1 MKSLL
6 EHKELLTEKKVKTDE
21 DGIYIHATIKT
32 KKFGNVTV
40 YKIEDNGR
48 AGFTY
53 YVEDSKGNKHS
64 LGKKAFDGATY
75 TDTGKKVADYAKDK
89 AARLKAEKEAKAKEK
104 AEKKKTAW
112 NTSKYNKWIK
122 SMASNG
128 GAENAFDMAQNAKS
142 NPGLLDYVK
151 KNNPG
156 DDPLQRIQW
165 DIEAYA

>member
-6 EHKELLTEKKVKTDE
+6 EHKILLSEKKVQTDG
-21 DGIYIHATIKT
+21 DGIGLYMTIKT
-32 KKFGNVTV
+32 KRFGEVTI
-40 YKIEDNGR
+40 YKIEDNGK

-53 YVEDSKGNKHS
+53 HVEDSKGNKHS

-75 TDTGKKVADYAKDK
+75 AASGAKVADYAKDK

-112 NTSKYNKWIK
+112 NASKYNKWIK

-142 NPGLLDYVK
+142 EPGLLDYVK

-156 DDPLQRIQW
+156 DDPLERIQW